1 MTTTLRKENTMLI
14 QLLIHQPRA
23 IGSILSNTPTWVW
36 ALLAGLIALGAS
48 QLFQRKASL
57 VRVNLLPVSM
67 TALSVYGTVAALR
80 ASGQLPAALALW
92 LLVAIT
98 TAVAALAWR
107 HQAPR
112 GTRYDPTQ
120 RSFHLPGS
128 AVPLVL
134 IGCIFLTKYLVGVE
148 LAMQPQLVRES
159 GFVFGLAAVYGV
171 FNGIFIA
178 RAARLWQLARG
189 TAKSALVTRPAGA

>member
-1 MTTTLRKENTMLI
+1 MLI

-23 IGSILSNTPTWVW
+23 IVSILGNTPSWVW
-36 ALLAGLIALGAS
+36 ALLAGLVALGVS
-48 QLFQRKASL
+48 QLFQRQASL

-92 LLVAIT
+92 LLVAIA
-98 TAVAALAWR
+98 TAGAALAWR

-112 GTRYDPTQ
+112 GARYDPVQ
-120 RSFHLPGS
+120 RAFHLPGS

-134 IGCIFLTKYLVGVE
+134 MAGIFLTKYGVGVE
-148 LAMQPQLVRES
+148 LAMQPRLAQES
-159 GFVFGLAAVYGV
+159 AFVFGLAAVYGV

-178 RAARLWQLARG
+178 RAARLWRLARG
-189 TAKSALVTRPAGA
+189 TAASALAARPEVA